1 MQISHVVVNASPLI
15 CLFKGGLSELL
26 QKLFE
31 GIVVPDAVRK
41 EVLARRGS
49 SYNLEPLLSRK
60 WLKRAKS
67 LPVPQNIAS
76 WDLGSGESAVLSYVL
91 RHPGF
96 WAILDDREA
105 RRCAASIGCSF
116 TGTVGVIILAKRR
129 GVIKSVRE
137 SIKRLQ
143 NAGLWMSK
151 SFVEE
156 VCAMAGE

>member
-1 MQISHVVVNASPLI
+1 MQISHVVVNSSPLI

-31 GIVVPDAVRK
+31 DIVVPDAVRK
-41 EVLARRGS
+41 EVLARGVS
-49 SYNLEPLLSRK
+49 SFNLEPLLSRK

-67 LPVPQNIAS
+67 LSVPQKIAS
-76 WDLGSGESAVLSYVL
+76 WDLGSGESAVLSYAL
-91 RHPGF
+91 RHPEF

-129 GVIKSVRE
+129 RVIKSVRE

-156 VCAMAGE
+156 VCTMAGE